1 MSLLNVR
8 RAGPAVIASTVLS
21 VSAIASAATTT
32 VSLNLEG
39 GYGNR
44 TLKACGLTHHYT
56 LYHRAKAISV
66 NGAIVPAPAQAPR
79 VKLKIKQCVSGK
91 FRTVW
96 VGRGRI
102 GANGSYSG
110 ILPPRRRGFYFA
122 RAYYEGATVIKSDKQ
137 YFRAT

>member
-1 MSLLNVR
+1 MSLTSVR
-8 RAGPAVIASTVLS
+8 RAGPAMIAVTLLS
-21 VSAIASAATTT
+21 GAAIASAATTT

-39 GYGNR
+39 GYGDR

-66 NGAIVPAPAQAPR
+66 NGVIVPAPAQAPR
-79 VKLKIKQCVSGK
+79 LKLKIKQCVKGK
-91 FRTVW
+91 FQTVW
-96 VGRGRI
+96 VGPGRI
-102 GANGSYSG
+102 GGNGTYSG

-122 RAYYEGATVIKSDKQ
+122 RAYYEGAMVIKSDKQ